1 VEVKPR
7 LVAISGP
14 LQGKEF
20 ALTEDTSIGRDPTN
34 TLFINEQWI
43 SREHCVIKT
52 KVDRFKIVDLD
63 SHNGTFVNDVPVKE
77 RALEHGD
84 RIQIASS
91 QFIFLTREDDAQ
103 ETPSP
108 IRFDDKALPARSTV
122 QLRREDALYLK
133 PDRLTEAR
141 LPAPTIERDLSAL
154 LRVTNAI
161 KSARHLEGLQQT
173 LLEQI
178 FDIVPADRGA
188 ILLGGEQM
196 GSFVSEMTRLRAAA
210 PETGDEPMQ
219 VSRTLV
225 EQVQKDKVA
234 ILCNDPFVEGKLSKT
249 ESLIRA
255 QVQSVLCLPLLVGDR
270 LIGVLYLDSQNPD
283 ARFEKNDL
291 ELLTAIASIAAP
303 ALENAQYLGGLE
315 AENRRLQEDAGLE
328 HSMVGDSAPMREV
341 YQFMAKVSPTDSTVL
356 VYGES
361 GTGKELAA
369 RAIHGNSLRVH
380 KPFVKIDCT
389 TLTENLLESE
399 LFGHE
404 KGAFTGAI
412 AQKKG
417 KLELADGG
425 TVFLD
430 ELGELPLPLQSK
442 LLRVLQDREFER
454 VGGTRVIPVD
464 VRMIAATNR
473 DLTEEMKKGKFRE
486 DLFYRL
492 NVISVTLPP
501 LRERRDDIPLLANY
515 FATKYS
521 KRTKRLVR
529 GISDKAADHLRNY
542 DWPGNVREL
551 ENTIERAI
559 VLGSTDSILP
569 EDLTEDII
577 ESKATAPE
585 TAAEATTYHDALG
598 EKKKELVY
606 DAVKK
611 AKGNY
616 TEAAKALG
624 LHPNYLHR
632 LIRNLNMKD
641 KLKQL

>member
-1 VEVKPR
+1 
-7 LVAISGP
+7 
-14 LQGKEF
+14 
-20 ALTEDTSIGRDPTN
+20 
-34 TLFINEQWI
+34 
-43 SREHCVIKT
+43 
-52 KVDRFKIVDLD
+52 
-63 SHNGTFVNDVPVKE
+63 
-77 RALEHGD
+77 
-84 RIQIASS
+84 
-91 QFIFLTREDDAQ
+91 
-103 ETPSP
+103 
-108 IRFDDKALPARSTV
+108 
-122 QLRREDALYLK
+122 
-133 PDRLTEAR
+133 
-141 LPAPTIERDLSAL
+141 
-154 LRVTNAI
+154 
-161 KSARHLEGLQQT
+161 
-173 LLEQI
+173 
-178 FDIVPADRGA
+178 
-188 ILLGGEQM
+188 
-196 GSFVSEMTRLRAAA
+196 MTRSRSA
-210 PETGDEPMQ
+210 GDESMQ

-225 EQVQKDKVA
+225 EKVQKDKVA
-234 ILCNDPFVEGKLSKT
+234 ILCNDPFLEGKLSKT

-255 QVQSVLCLPLLVGDR
+255 QVQAVLGLPLLVGER
-270 LIGVLYLDSQNPD
+270 LIGVLYLDSQNPETK
-283 ARFEKNDL
+283 FEKNDL
-291 ELLTAIASIAAP
+291 ELLTAIADIAAP

-315 AENRRLQEDAGLE
+315 AENRRLQDDVGLE
-328 HSMVGDSAPMREV
+328 HNMVGDSAPMRDV

-369 RAIHGNSLRVH
+369 RAIHRNSLRLH

-430 ELGELPLPLQSK
+430 ELGELPVSLQSK

-473 DLTEEMKKGKFRE
+473 DLTEEMKKGNFRE
-486 DLFYRL
+486 DLYYRL

-501 LRERRDDIPLLANY
+501 LRERPDDIPLLANY

-529 GISDKAADHLRNY
+529 GISDKALDHLRNY

-551 ENTIERAI
+551 ENTVERAI
-559 VLGSTDSILP
+559 VLGSTDTILP
-569 EDLTEDII
+569 EDLTDCIL
-577 ESKATAPE
+577 ESKATAPD
-585 TAAEATTYHDALG
+585 TAAEAATYHDALA
-598 EKKKELVY
+598 EKKKKLVY

-641 KLKQL
+641 ELKAL